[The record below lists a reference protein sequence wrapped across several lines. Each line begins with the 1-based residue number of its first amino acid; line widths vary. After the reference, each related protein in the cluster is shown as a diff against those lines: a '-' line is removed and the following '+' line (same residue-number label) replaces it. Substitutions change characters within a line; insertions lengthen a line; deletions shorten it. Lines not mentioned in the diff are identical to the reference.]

1 MRKIVF
7 LMIGFGILLAVSG
20 CFGKTSTEEKIFD
33 VLEET
38 VTLEEPFVEQQEDI
52 TSLEKREKEI
62 FDEITSLPSDEMD
75 EIQALAQ
82 EAIEGIEKREDYI
95 KTEKE
100 SMDASKEEFD
110 KVPTLVEDVEDEKV
124 KEEAEN
130 VVEAMNNRY
139 EKFEMLH
146 TTYKETLELEKE
158 LYTLLESEDSEMSDV
173 TDQLIELNEKYEQVM
188 EANELFNETTSQ
200 YNEQK
205 ETFYKATELNI
216 TFEEN

>member
-7 LMIGFGILLAVSG
+7 LMAGFGMLLAVTG
-20 CFGKTSTEEKIFD
+20 CFGKSSTEEKIFD

-52 TSLEKREKEI
+52 TSLEEREKEI

-75 EIQALAQ
+75 EIQGLAQ
-82 EAIEGIEKREDYI
+82 EAIEGIEKREGYI

-100 SMDASKEEFD
+100 SMDASQEEFD
-110 KVPTLVEDVEDEKV
+110 KVPSLVEDVEDEKV
-124 KEEAEN
+124 QEEAEK
-130 VVEAMNNRY
+130 VVEMMNDRY
-139 EKFEMLH
+139 EKFEKLH

-173 TDQLIELNEKYEQVM
+173 TDQIIELNENYE
-188 EANELFNETTSQ
+188 
-200 YNEQK
+200 
-205 ETFYKATELNI
+205 
-216 TFEEN
+216 